1 LNNPR
6 VSIGIPSYNH
16 EKYISETIESILNQ
30 TFQDF
35 EIIITDDGSSDNSL
49 DVIKSFSDP
58 RIKLFVFDEN
68 QGACKAV
75 NNCIKNSRGEYFAYV
90 SSDDVWEKDK
100 LEKQVKFLDEN
111 PHFPAVF
118 TKVTIIDEDGKE
130 FIDKNHF
137 YFSVFEQ
144 ENRSRSRW
152 LNHFFYKGN
161 CICHPSILIRKDV
174 YNEIGFYNELMANLP
189 DFDMW
194 VRLSLK
200 YDFHIIDEKLT
211 KFRVRK
217 DEKNASGDKIS
228 THIRVR
234 FERLHILDHYLNIDD
249 DEFFLKIFP
258 NAEKFGKLKPHMI
271 PYFLARIAFE
281 TKYDF
286 MQLWAL
292 NILFDFIQSNEI
304 TEELK
309 KNYNFSYPDFLEMSS
324 KGDFFNNKL
333 LHKNELLKEEKNKEH
348 QKLLD
353 LESKIKTLSRSKKG
367 DILKN
372 FQILFSKYNSNKII
386 PKKGKLAR
394 LSNIPYLFILVKSK
408 GNLKNAM
415 VNLKGYRAIK
425 NLGLFDETY
434 YLNKYKNVLISGMDP
449 LIHYIYYGYNENKSP
464 SALFDGKYYVNNNN
478 DVKKSGINPL
488 VHYSLYGINHGEKMN
503 NIKISV
509 IVTSYNHEKYIKKCI
524 DSILMQKGVDFE
536 VIIGDDQSDD
546 NTREILKEYKK
557 NNHEIINLLPS
568 NENLGVTK
576 NLKRCFEVANGKYV
590 AICEGDDYWTDSYK
604 LQKQVKFLEE
614 RLDCVMCFNSIL
626 VYYENH
632 EKKNHIQPKLSVDT
646 LTTRE
651 LILNNYIGNFSSC
664 MYRNSIIKKLP
675 DHLYDLFTVDWMFN
689 IACSEFG
696 NIGFLNENMSVYRIH
711 DNGLWSSKEA
721 KKQISELKVLI
732 DLYNEYYSFK
742 YDLEFEKF
750 KERLIS

>member
-1 LNNPR
+1 MNNPK

-100 LEKQVKFLDEN
+100 LEKQVKFLDKN

-161 CICHPSILIRKDV
+161 CICHPSILIRKEV
-174 YNEIGFYNELMANLP
+174 YNEIGYYNELMANLP

-194 VRLSLK
+194 VRFSLM

-217 DEKNASGDKIS
+217 DERNASGDKIT

-234 FERLHILDHYLNIDD
+234 FERLHILDHYLNIN
-249 DEFFLKIFP
+249 DEVFFLKIFP
-258 NAEKFGKLKPHMI
+258 DAEKFGKLQPHMI
-271 PYFLARIAFE
+271 PYFLARLAFE

-292 NILFDFIQSNEI
+292 NILFDFMQSNKI
-304 TEELK
+304 IDVLK
-309 KNYNFSYPDFLEMSS
+309 KDYNFSYPDFLEMSS
-324 KGDFFNNKL
+324 KGDFFKNKL
-333 LHKNELLKEEKNKEH
+333 LHKNELLKEEKNKER

-353 LESKIKTLSRSKKG
+353 LESKIRTLSRSKKG

-488 VHYSLYGINHGEKMN
+488 VHYSLYGVNHGEKMN

-632 EKKNHIQPKLSVDT
+632 KKKNHIQPKLSVDT

-711 DNGLWSSKEA
+711 DSGLWSSKEA
-721 KKQISELKVLI
+721 EKQISELMVLI

-750 KERLIS
+750 KDRLIS